1 MSDLSTAAY
10 RALLRE
16 LREVWRRNNAPCWIC
31 GQPIDYSL
39 PFGDKEALELDHV
52 KPRKTHPHL
61 LLVPSNCRP
70 SHSRCN
76 RAKGASTVGPAL
88 GDHSEEW

>member
-1 MSDLSTAAY
+1 MVGLNSPAY
-10 RALLRE
+10 QALLTD
-16 LREVWRRNNAPCWIC
+16 LRAAWAAVKAPCWLC

-39 PFGDKEALELDHV
+39 PFGDREALELDHV

-61 LLVPSNCRP
+61 TLDRSNCRP

-76 RAKGASTVGPAL
+76 RARGAGAPGPGL
-88 GDHSEEW
+88 GEPSEDW